1 MVDREGTEMC
11 GIAGKISRNPFP
23 ANIVEDMGHFL
34 IHRGPDDS
42 GLYEENIDDLDVPH
56 GNNLKIRP
64 NHLTRASLYHKR
76 LSIIDQSDKA
86 RQPMPNEDRTIW
98 LVFNGEI
105 YNAEPLR
112 DDLTKAGH
120 FFKSKCDA
128 EILVHAYEQ
137 WGTDCLSRFN
147 GMFAFALWNET
158 ERSLFCARDPMGIKP
173 FYYRHGA
180 DSFSFA
186 SEIKSFYADDDF
198 SPSLDPEALRWYL
211 NFSFPIG
218 TNTWFQGVKRL
229 LPGEAILYREG
240 NLKSW
245 RFFDYAIETANGS
258 PQIAETFHEILSN
271 AVKCHLISDVPIG
284 FHLSGGLDSS
294 GIAAI
299 AQNEFSHTLTTF
311 SGRFEEGKDYDERPF
326 IEAFRRRYR
335 TDHKETVPDAQ
346 GFIESINKIIW
357 HLDEPTAGPGSYPQY
372 NVSRMV
378 KENGIKA
385 VCVGHGGDELFGGYP
400 WYLDC
405 NDQQAERMRQNR
417 LNALSE
423 IFRKFTP
430 DCTRKTFLSGFDD
443 RLTGLLTWD
452 VKYYLPALLHVEDR
466 MSMAF
471 SVESRVPYLDRA
483 VVKTASLMS
492 AQERIKSGILKAPL
506 RDALASVLPSKIA
519 RRKDKMGFPT
529 PFGPWLRDPL
539 KNWAE
544 EILLSKQAEE
554 RGLIKIDAASRFLDR
569 HIKGEDWSIPLWQA
583 VNVELWCRTFLD
595 GERY

>member
-23 ANIVEDMGHFL
+23 THIVEEMGCFL
-34 IHRGPDDS
+34 SHRGPDDS
-42 GLYEENIDDLDVPH
+42 GLYSENLGSPDIH
-56 GNNLKIRP
+56 YGNNLRIEA
-64 NHLTRASLYHKR
+64 NHFTHAAFYHKR
-76 LSIIDQSDKA
+76 LSIIDQSSRA
-86 RQPMPNEDRTIW
+86 RQPMPNEDKTIW

-105 YNAEPLR
+105 YNAGALR
-112 DDLTKAGH
+112 GDLINAGH
-120 FFKSKCDA
+120 RFRSKSDS
-128 EILVHAYEQ
+128 EVLVHAYEQ
-137 WGTDCLSRFN
+137 WGVDCLSRLN
-147 GMFAFALWNET
+147 GMFAFALWNEN
-158 ERSLFCARDPMGIKP
+158 ERSLFCGRDPMGIKP
-173 FYYRHGA
+173 FYYRHDS

-186 SEIKSFYADDDF
+186 SEIKSFYADTGF
-198 SPSLDPEALRWYL
+198 SPSLDRKALSWYL
-211 NFSFPIG
+211 SFSFPVG
-218 TNTWFQGVKRL
+218 ANTWFQGINRL
-229 LPGEAILYREG
+229 LPGQAILYRDG
-240 NLKSW
+240 SLRLW
-245 RFFDYAIETANGS
+245 RFFDYAIEASNGS
-258 PQIAETFHEILSN
+258 PRKAEAFYEILSK
-271 AVKCHLISDVPIG
+271 AVECHLISDVPIG

-299 AQNEFSHTLTTF
+299 ARKEFSHNLTTF

-326 IEAFRRRYR
+326 IEAFRRQYQ
-335 TDHKETVPDAQ
+335 TDHKETVPDVQ
-346 GFIESINKIIW
+346 GFMECMTKIIW
-357 HLDEPTAGPGSYPQY
+357 HLDEPTAGPGSYPQFR
-372 NVSRMV
+372 VSRMV

-400 WYLDC
+400 WYL
-405 NDQQAERMRQNR
+405 NRRDQKAEMIRQNR

-423 IFRKFTP
+423 IFREFTP
-430 DCTRKTFLSGFDD
+430 DCTRKAFLSGFED

-471 SVESRVPYLDRA
+471 SVESRVPYLDRD

-506 RDALASVLPSKIA
+506 REALASILPSKIA

-529 PFGPWLRDPL
+529 PFGPWLRGPL

-544 EILLSKQAEE
+544 EILLSRQTEE
-554 RGLIKIDAASRFLDR
+554 RGLINVDAASRFLDC

-583 VNVELWCRTFLD
+583 VNVELWCRTFID
-595 GERY
+595 GEHN